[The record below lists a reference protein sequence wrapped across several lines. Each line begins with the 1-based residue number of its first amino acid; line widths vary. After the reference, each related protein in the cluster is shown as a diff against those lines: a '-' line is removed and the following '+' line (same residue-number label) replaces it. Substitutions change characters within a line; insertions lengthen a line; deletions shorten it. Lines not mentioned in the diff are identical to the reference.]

1 MVLTI
6 RRGLGL
12 FLLAVGVLHCIPP
25 RSRTSRTV
33 AAPPTYTQALP
44 QGGFLPPQ
52 SPPPVR
58 DTSEV
63 QPWLNPLGLLVGG
76 LPLPQG
82 LPLPGLSP
90 QTQPQLGGIF
100 TQASQA
106 AVLLGKA
113 AISQIPLPRKRKQ
126 GEQRPGCGYAVVQGQ
141 RIPMDCATPNYGMI
155 PWSARRIIGE
165 EQFRLSEGHTGNV
178 PLPPE
183 VDHRKTRTEGPIRDQ
198 GQVGSCT
205 AFSLA
210 SSIDNALLHG
220 HEANEPVSAMHIW
233 SRYRRPSMEAAAHA
247 VLKQAIASELR
258 VGYDGRT
265 ACSWTVC
272 SSFSDCSDHYKVS
285 CGQQVSSTFSSH
297 AENSPYAEVTEIT
310 KLNHKDMRSLMGTIA
325 KGHNVWFS
333 MAFDP
338 VILDTDE
345 LTELHGVSPILRH
358 FTKREA
364 NSAHAIVLSGYKI
377 TPDGTY
383 FLIHN
388 SWGGKWGDRGYAW
401 IHEKT
406 LQENIYDAYLVDARP
421 VHSSPPKPIPT
432 ECPESL
438 APDSVTGECV
448 PLCPDGSPR
457 YRGVCA
463 APTTCPPG
471 FTNLSGY
478 CVVAPA
484 PRPQA
489 QRDPATG
496 IYWRCGAGGCSYA
509 IPGGSWGCN
518 RRWCSVSCPSPRYML
533 TVTPNGFSCSE

>member
-1 MVLTI
+1 V
-6 RRGLGL
+6 GL
-12 FLLAVGVLHCIPP
+12 LHCAPP
-25 RSRTSRTV
+25 RTRAPRTTPST
-33 AAPPTYTQALP
+33 PTFTQALP

-63 QPWLNPLGLLVGG
+63 QPWVNPLGMLVGG

-82 LPLPGLSP
+82 LPFPGLSP
-90 QTQPQLGGIF
+90 QVPQLGGLV
-100 TQASQA
+100 TQASQV

-141 RIPMDCATPNYGMI
+141 QIPLDCATPDYGAI
-155 PWSARRIIGE
+155 PWSAQRILGE
-165 EQFRLSEGHTGNV
+165 EKFRLSEGHTGKV

-198 GQVGSCT
+198 GQVGACT

-220 HEANEPVSAMHIW
+220 HEANEPVSVMHIW
-233 SRYRRPSMEAAAHA
+233 SRYRRPSMEAAARA
-247 VLKQAIASELR
+247 VRNQAIAPETR
-258 VGYDGRT
+258 VIYDEKT
-265 ACSWTVC
+265 ACGWYPCEREYQVHRC
-272 SSFSDCSDHYKVS
+272 ADYYKTS
-285 CGQQVSSTFSSH
+285 CGQNVSSGFTSH
-297 AENSPYAEVTEIT
+297 AENSSYAEVTEIT
-310 KLNHKDMRSLMGTIA
+310 KLNHRDIRSLMGTIA
-325 KGHNVWFS
+325 KGHDIWFS
-333 MAFDP
+333 MMFDP

-345 LTELHGVSPILRH
+345 LTEFNGASPLVRH
-358 FTKREA
+358 FTRREA
-364 NSAHAIVLSGYKI
+364 KSAHAIVLSGYKI
-377 TPDGTY
+377 TPDGAY

-388 SWGGKWGDRGYAW
+388 SWGERWGDRGYAW
-401 IHEKT
+401 IHENT
-406 LQENIYDAYLVDARP
+406 LQENIESAYLVDARP
-421 VHSSPPKPIPT
+421 IRSSPSKPIPT

-438 APDSVTGECV
+438 APDSFTGECV

-478 CVVAPA
+478 CVVAPV
-484 PRPQA
+484 PQPQV

-496 IYWRCGAGGCSYA
+496 VYWRCGAGGCAYA
-509 IPGGSWGCN
+509 IPGGSWGCQ

-533 TVTPNGFSCSE
+533 TVTQTGFSCSE